1 MPLPSL
7 LILLVE
13 GAGDEVMQRPAGAED
28 ETQDGD
34 DDTLQDDVG
43 QQEQRVGD
51 KEKDVYSIHLLQQ
64 GCQQQ
69 AQPAQ
74 KIRQRLQ
81 GAVHHGGKLQCQPC
95 QEAGQPVQQR
105 QQQCVDAVQQ
115 QDQDHTVQQGQYGH
129 QELAVAVLPLQ
140 VRLHV
145 QQGEQD
151 KGEQADQISRGP
163 EDRLNHTAP
172 PF

>member
-1 MPLPSL
+1 MLNSINLNDKSYEDLLAEAVTQIPLYSREWTNFNRSDPGIT
-7 LILLVE
+7 ILQNLS
-13 GAGDEVMQRPAGAED
+13 AF
-28 ETQDGD
+28 
-34 DDTLQDDVG
+34 
-43 QQEQRVGD
+43 
-51 KEKDVYSIHLLQQ
+51 HLLQQ

-105 QQQCVDAVQQ
+105 QQQGVDAVQQ